1 MTDPA
6 HDKLGLNALLEIG
19 FHEIGSWRISESGL
33 ALDLRV
39 MADAVPALYTFVA
52 GGDVRYVG
60 KTARTLRQRL
70 YGYLKPG
77 DSQRTNIKVRG
88 KILEALLESNAV
100 EIFGF
105 ADPRVQRVGRFLVN
119 PAAAL
124 EDDIIAQLKPAWNGG
139 EERGKPEKTEALI
152 PSNSSST
159 RSIGETLRAEPTSLA
174 ITSTKT
180 PQGPHFFVSIGQTYF
195 RQGFFNV
202 PVDFARYFA
211 DHDVPIAIHLPG
223 AADPIQGKVNRT
235 VNANYGPRIMGGT
248 GLRAWIQGNIKLGGR
263 MRVVV
268 QDPTRI
274 CVSRG

>member
-19 FHEIGSWRISESGL
+19 FHEIGSWQISESGL

-39 MADAVPALYTFVA
+39 MADAVPALYAFVV
-52 GGDVRYVG
+52 GGEVRYVG
-60 KTARTLRQRL
+60 KTARTIRQRL

-88 KILEALLESNAV
+88 KLLEALLESNAV

-119 PAAAL
+119 SAAAL

-139 EERGKPEKTEALI
+139 EDRVKPEKTEALTL
-152 PSNSSST
+152 SDSSST
-159 RSIGETLRAEPTSLA
+159 QSIGETRRAEPTSSGF
-174 ITSTKT
+174 TSTKT

-202 PVDFARYFA
+202 PADFARYFA
-211 DHDVPIAIHLPG
+211 DHDAPIAIHLPG

-248 GLRAWIQGNIKLGGR
+248 GLRDWIQSNIKLGGR
-263 MRVVV
+263 MRVIV
-268 QDPTRI
+268 QDPARI
-274 CVSRG
+274 FVSRG